1 MIDPIYVGY
10 FMDAISKFRQLC
22 EGLSSIKIGVLR
34 GMWVLAGEKEGC
46 TSDRRDD
53 RNSTNI
59 RDCS

>member
-10 FMDAISKFRQLC
+10 FMDAISKFRQLY
-22 EGLSSIKIGVLR
+22 EGLSSSKIGDFR
-34 GMWVLAGEKEGC
+34 GMCALAGEKEGC

-59 RDCS
+59 RDYS